1 MDKATPIV
9 MAAAM
14 VAALLLIAGGVK
26 LLLRSQTRGRGILMI
41 AAIIPIAR
49 AVEESIFIFG
59 LFPPVFQEL
68 LTALADKSLHGQS
81 GTA

>member
-41 AAIIPIAR
+41 AA
-49 AVEESIFIFG
+49 
-59 LFPPVFQEL
+59 
-68 LTALADKSLHGQS
+68 ALVIVMNVMIW
-81 GTA
+81 TV